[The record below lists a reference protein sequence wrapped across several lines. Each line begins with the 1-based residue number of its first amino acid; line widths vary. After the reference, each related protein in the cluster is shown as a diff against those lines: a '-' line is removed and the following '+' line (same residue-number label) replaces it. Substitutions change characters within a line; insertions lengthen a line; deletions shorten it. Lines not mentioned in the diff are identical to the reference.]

1 MRILLVEDEK
11 DLSNAIK
18 EGLED
23 NFFTVDQAF
32 DGEETID
39 KIEIERSYDLII
51 VDIMIPK
58 IDGIKLLKMI
68 REKEI
73 KTPILMLTA
82 KNGIDY
88 KVNSFDLGA
97 DDYLTKPFDFREL
110 LARIKSLIR
119 RDKETK
125 TNIIK
130 IKNILIDTSKNK
142 VYKNGKLIELT
153 KKEYQIL
160 LYLSMNKGK
169 IVSKEELE
177 NHLWDENSELWSDTL
192 RTHVKNLR
200 RKIEK
205 KNENIIKTIKGIG
218 FEIDEN

>member
-11 DLSNAIK
+11 DLSNAIR

-32 DGEETID
+32 DGEEAID

-88 KVNSFDLGA
+88 KINSFDLGA

-200 RKIEK
+200 RKIEN

>member
-32 DGEETID
+32 DGEEAID

-88 KVNSFDLGA
+88 KVNSFNLGA

-200 RKIEK
+200 RKIEN

>member
-32 DGEETID
+32 DGEEAID

-88 KVNSFDLGA
+88 KVNSFNLGA

-169 IVSKEELE
+169 TVSKEELE

-200 RKIEK
+200 RKIEN

>member
-32 DGEETID
+32 DGEEAID
-39 KIEIERSYDLII
+39 KIEIEKSYDLII

-200 RKIEK
+200 RKIEN

>member
-32 DGEETID
+32 DGEEAID

-200 RKIEK
+200 RKIEN

>member
-32 DGEETID
+32 DGEEAID

-169 IVSKEELE
+169 TVSKEELE

-200 RKIEK
+200 RKIEN

>member
-32 DGEETID
+32 DGEEAID

>member
-11 DLSNAIK
+11 DLSNAIR

-32 DGEETID
+32 DGEEAID

-200 RKIEK
+200 RKIEN